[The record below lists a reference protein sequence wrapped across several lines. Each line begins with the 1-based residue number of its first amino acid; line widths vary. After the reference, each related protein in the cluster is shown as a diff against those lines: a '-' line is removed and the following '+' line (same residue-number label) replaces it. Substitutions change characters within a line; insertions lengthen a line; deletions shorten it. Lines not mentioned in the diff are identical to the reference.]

1 MEKNAAKQRIA
12 ALTAELRYHSKRYY
26 EEDNPEIDDFTYD
39 ALMNELLALEGE
51 YPDLVEPD
59 SPSQRIGGD
68 VSSLF
73 APVEHAVVMESLQ
86 DAFSEEE
93 LYAFDR
99 RVREAAGEE
108 VVYSVEPKIDGLS
121 VSLEYTNGTFT
132 RGSTRGN
139 GTVGEDV
146 TANLRTIA
154 SIPLRLE
161 GAPDFLEVR
170 GEVYMPHDS
179 FLKLVEAQEN
189 AAKPVP
195 KNPRNA
201 AAGSLRQKDPRIT
214 AQRGLDIFIFNVQQ
228 IVGKTLSSH
237 VESLDYL
244 RSLGI
249 RTLPFYTA
257 CASAAGAVE
266 EIRRIGT
273 LRGSLPFDI
282 DGAVV
287 KVDRFAQREM
297 LGSTAKYPKWAI
309 AFKYPPEEKETILR
323 SIEIGVGR
331 TGALTPTAVFDPITL
346 AGTTVSRAVLHNE
359 DFITQKGICVG
370 DRILVRKAGDII
382 PEVVSV
388 LAHEKD
394 SRSFVMPAVCPSCGA
409 AVIREEGEAVLRC
422 TNAACP
428 AQLLR
433 HLIHFVSRDAMDV
446 EGLGPAVLAQL
457 TERGLVHT
465 PADLYRL
472 DRETLAGLERM
483 GEKSAD
489 NILNALKK
497 SKQNDLY
504 RLVYALGIR
513 HVGLKTAKLI
523 ASSFPTMEEILN
535 APAEALEA
543 IDGLGGVI
551 AASAAEFFALPQT
564 GELIASLAEAG
575 VRMTSDLQPAGG
587 VFEGM
592 TFVLTG
598 TLPTLTRS
606 EATEMI
612 EKLGGRVSGSV
623 SKKTSYLLA
632 GDAAGSKLDRAQTLG
647 VPVLDETEFRRMAG
661 TENTEMP

>member
-1 MEKNAAKQRIA
+1 MDRKTAKQRIA
-12 ALTAELRYHSKRYY
+12 ALAAELRYHSKRYY
-26 EEDNPEIDDFTYD
+26 EEDDPEIDDFAYD
-39 ALMNELLALEGE
+39 ALMNELLALEGA

-68 VSSLF
+68 ASGLF

-99 RVREAAGEE
+99 RVREAAGES
-108 VVYSVEPKIDGLS
+108 VTYSVEPKIDGLS
-121 VSLEYTNGTFT
+121 VSLEYTDGIFT

-139 GTVGEDV
+139 GAVGEDV
-146 TANLRTIA
+146 TANLRTISA
-154 SIPLRLE
+154 IPLRLD
-161 GAPDFLEVR
+161 GAPPFLEVR

-189 AAKPVP
+189 AEKPAP

-201 AAGSLRQKDPRIT
+201 AAGSLRQKDPRVT
-214 AQRGLDIFIFNVQQ
+214 ARRSLDIFVFNVQQ
-228 IVGKTLSSH
+228 VEGRELSSH
-237 VESLDYL
+237 IASLDYL
-244 RSLGI
+244 RGLGI

-257 CASAAGAVE
+257 CATMDAAVE
-266 EIRRIGT
+266 EIRRIGS

-287 KVDRFAQREM
+287 KVDDFALREV

-309 AFKYPPEEKETILR
+309 AFKYPPEEKETTLR
-323 SIEIGVGR
+323 SIDIGVGR
-331 TGALTPTAVFDPITL
+331 TGALTPTALFDPITL

-359 DFITQKGICVG
+359 DFIAQKGICIG

-382 PEVVSV
+382 PEVVGV
-388 LAHEKD
+388 VAHAAGSEP
-394 SRSFVMPAVCPSCGA
+394 FAMPAVCPSCGA
-409 AVIREEGEAVLRC
+409 AVSREEGEAVLRC

-446 EGLGPAVLAQL
+446 EGLGPAVLSQL
-457 TERGLVHT
+457 AEQGLVRT
-465 PADLYRL
+465 PADLYHL
-472 DRETLAGLERM
+472 DRETLAGLDRM

-489 NILNALKK
+489 NIFTALEA
-497 SKQNDLY
+497 SKESDLY
-504 RLVYALGIR
+504 RLIYALGIR

-523 ASSFPTMEEILN
+523 AAAFPTMEEVLA
-535 APAEALEA
+535 APAEALAA

-564 GELIASLAEAG
+564 RELIDRLREAG
-575 VRMTSDLQPAGG
+575 VRMTSDLRPSDG
-587 VFEGM
+587 VFEGL

-598 TLPTLTRS
+598 TLPTYTRS
-606 EATEMI
+606 EAAAII
-612 EKLGGRVSGSV
+612 EGLGGKVSGSV
-623 SKKTSYLLA
+623 SKRTAYVLA
-632 GDAAGSKLDRAQTLG
+632 GEAAGSKLDKARSLG
-647 VPVLDETEFRRMAG
+647 VPVIDEAEFRRMAG
-661 TENTEMP
+661 V

>member
-1 MEKNAAKQRIA
+1 MDKDAAKQRIA

-26 EEDNPEIDDFTYD
+26 EDDDPEIDDFAYD
-39 ALMNELLALEGE
+39 ALMNELLALEEE

-68 VSSLF
+68 ASTLF
-73 APVEHAVVMESLQ
+73 APVEHTVIMESLQ

-99 RVREAAGEE
+99 RVRETVGEE
-108 VVYSVEPKIDGLS
+108 IVYSVEPKIDGLS
-121 VSLEYTNGTFT
+121 VSLEYTNGIFT

-139 GTVGEDV
+139 GAVGEDV
-146 TANLRTIA
+146 TANLRTVA
-154 SIPLRLE
+154 AIPLRLE

-179 FLKLVEAQEN
+179 FLKFVEAQEN
-189 AAKPVP
+189 AEKPAP

-201 AAGSLRQKDPRIT
+201 AAGSLRQKDPRVT
-214 AQRGLDIFIFNVQQ
+214 ARRGLDIFVFNVQQ
-228 IVGKTLSSH
+228 VVGKDLSSH
-237 VESLDYL
+237 IASLDYL
-244 RSLGI
+244 RELGLH
-249 RTLPFYTA
+249 TLPFYTP
-257 CASAAGAVE
+257 CTTMDEVVE
-266 EIRRIGT
+266 EIRRIGA

-287 KVDRFAQREM
+287 KLDAFAQRERM
-297 LGSTAKYPKWAI
+297 GSTAKYPKWAI
-309 AFKYPPEEKETILR
+309 AFKYPPEEKETTLR

-331 TGALTPTAVFDPITL
+331 TGALTPTAIFDPITL

-359 DFITQKGICVG
+359 DFIAQKGICIG
-370 DRILVRKAGDII
+370 DRIRVRKAGDII

-388 LAHEKD
+388 AAHAED
-394 SRSFVMPAVCPSCGA
+394 SVPFTMPEVCPSCGA
-409 AVIREEGEAVLRC
+409 AVSREEGEAVLRC

-457 TERGLVHT
+457 TEQGLVQT

-489 NILNALKK
+489 NILAALEK
-497 SKQNDLY
+497 SKGNDLY
-504 RLVYALGIR
+504 RLIYALGIR

-523 ASSFPTMEEILN
+523 ATDFPTMEGVMA
-535 APAEALEA
+535 APAEALAA
-543 IDGLGGVI
+543 IDGLGGII
-551 AASAAEFFALPQT
+551 AASAAEFFSLPQT
-564 GELIASLAEAG
+564 GELIARLAEAG
-575 VRMTSDLQPAGG
+575 VRMTSDLRPAGG

-598 TLPTLTRS
+598 TLPTYTRS
-606 EATEMI
+606 EAAGLI
-612 EKLGGRVSGSV
+612 ESRGGKVSGSV
-623 SKKTSYLLA
+623 SKKTTYLLA
-632 GDAAGSKLDRAQTLG
+632 GEAAGSKLDKAQSLG
-647 VPVLDETEFRRMAG
+647 VPVLDEMEFRRMAG
-661 TENTEMP
+661 IDAAD